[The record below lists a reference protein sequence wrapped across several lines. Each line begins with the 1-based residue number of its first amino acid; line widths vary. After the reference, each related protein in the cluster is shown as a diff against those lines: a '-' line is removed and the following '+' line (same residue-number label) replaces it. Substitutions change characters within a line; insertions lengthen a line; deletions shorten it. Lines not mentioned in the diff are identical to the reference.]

1 MCTYSQ
7 LKKGGN
13 MKLTTLYM
21 RAVTNAYLCND
32 CIFLYFFKNILG
44 WDFVKTKPLRYCI
57 ELLV

>member
-13 MKLTTLYM
+13 MKLTTLVDYLYM

-32 CIFLYFFKNILG
+32 CIFLYFFKTFLG
-44 WDFVKTKPLRYCI
+44 GISLKLNPFAAA
-57 ELLV
+57 